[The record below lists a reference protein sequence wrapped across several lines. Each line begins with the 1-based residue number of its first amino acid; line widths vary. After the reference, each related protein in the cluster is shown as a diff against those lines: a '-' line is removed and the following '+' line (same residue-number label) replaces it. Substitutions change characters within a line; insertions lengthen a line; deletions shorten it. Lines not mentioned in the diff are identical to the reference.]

1 MRTLEQFFL
10 ATRAPSRMSEE
21 AHREILAHQ
30 VALLFRQLPTAIA
43 AAMLVALVVVG
54 VMWREAET
62 TRLLV
67 WLAAVGIVS
76 LYRVLL
82 WLRFDHEA
90 PAAAEIAPW
99 LGNFLA
105 GTLLSGLVWGAAGV
119 LLVGDGLV
127 HQFFFGML
135 LVGLSAGAVSTLS
148 SHRHAYALFLVP
160 ALTPYAI
167 HMASFMDPTRV
178 ALASLTL
185 FYMAL
190 MLGIS
195 DRIHTTIQ
203 DSLRLRFRNLGLVGN
218 LSAARVNLEEANMAL
233 QREIAQRRSAQ
244 EVLMKSEQKLRLHV
258 QQAPLAFIEWDL
270 LFRVV
275 EWNPAAE
282 RIFGFSRE
290 EARGRHA
297 ASLIAG
303 ERSCES
309 VAGLWKQLLAQKR
322 SAQVTVENRTRDG
335 RTIICEWFYTPL
347 TDPQGRVSSV
357 ITLAQDVTANRQAQE
372 RLNYLAY
379 HDELTGLPNRAL
391 FSDRLSQAM
400 IEARR
405 QGRCVGVLL
414 LDIDNFKLV
423 NDTMGHDAGNV
434 LLRDIGMRLAACVR
448 DGDSVARFGGDE
460 FGLVL
465 ADMADPRDAMKVTQK
480 IFDAFAQAFKLEG
493 REFFIGA
500 SIGITVYPNDSDE
513 LDGLVKNADS
523 AMYHAKA
530 QGRNNFQFYSA
541 DLTARARSRLVM
553 ETNLRHALS
562 RGEFQL
568 QFQPKFSVATGAISG
583 AEALIRWH
591 SAELGMVSPNQF
603 VSVAEESGLILPIG
617 EWVMRSACEQ
627 MQRWRAAGLPA
638 ISLAVNISSRQFGN
652 GRLVEMIAGVLAS
665 TGFDPTQLEI
675 EITESLLMGGSMA
688 IVAELARLK
697 ELGIS
702 ISVDDFGTGYSS
714 LSYLKRFPVDTVKI
728 DRSFVSGL
736 PDDQD
741 DAAIVRAI
749 IAMSHSL
756 RMRVIAEGV
765 ETSAQSQFLR
775 DAGCQEIQGYYCGR
789 PVDSVQFEGLLR
801 AQALAGSGGL
811 ARQ

>member
-1 MRTLEQFFL
+1 MRTLEQLFL
-10 ATRAPSRMSEE
+10 GMRARSRVSEE
-21 AHREILAHQ
+21 SGREILVQQ

-54 VMWREAET
+54 VMWGVADHT
-62 TRLLV
+62 LLLV
-67 WLAAVGIVS
+67 WFSAVGIVS
-76 LYRVLL
+76 LYRILL
-82 WLRFDHEA
+82 WRRFGREA
-90 PAAAEIAPW
+90 PGTAAINPW

-105 GTLLSGLVWGAAGV
+105 GTLLSGIVWGAAGV
-119 LLVGDGLV
+119 MLVGDGLV
-127 HQFFFGML
+127 YQFFFGML
-135 LVGLSAGAVSTLS
+135 LIGLSAGAVSTLS
-148 SHRHAYALFLVP
+148 SHRHAYSLFLLP
-160 ALTPYAI
+160 ALMPYAL
-167 HMASFMDPTRV
+167 HMASFMDPVRV
-178 ALASLTL
+178 ALASLAL

-195 DRIHTTIQ
+195 GRIHSTIQ
-203 DSLRLRFRNLGLVGN
+203 DSLRLRFRNLGLVGS
-218 LSAARVNLEEANMAL
+218 LSATKENLEEANLAL
-233 QREIAQRRSAQ
+233 QREIAQRRGAQ
-244 EVLMKSEQKLRLHV
+244 EILLKSEQKLRLHV

-282 RIFGFSRE
+282 RIFGYSRE

-303 ERSCES
+303 EHSCEA
-309 VAGLWKQLLAQKR
+309 VAQLWKQLLVDR
-322 SAQVTVENRTRDG
+322 RGAQVTVENRTRDG
-335 RTIICEWFYTPL
+335 RTIVCEWFYTPL
-347 TDPQGRVSSV
+347 TDPQGKVSSV
-357 ITLAQDVTANRQAQE
+357 ITLAQDVTASRQAQE

-405 QGRCVGVLL
+405 QGRCVAVLL

-423 NDTMGHDAGNV
+423 NDTMGHDAGNA
-434 LLRDIGMRLAACVR
+434 LLRDIGKRLSNCVR

-465 ADMADPRDAMKVTQK
+465 ADMADPRDAMKVAQK
-480 IFDAFAQAFKLEG
+480 IFDALAQAFSLES
-493 REFFIGA
+493 REFFIAA
-500 SIGITVYPNDSDE
+500 SIGITIYPNDSDE
-513 LDGLVKNADS
+513 LDGLMKNADS

-530 QGRNNFQFYSA
+530 RGRNNFQFYSA
-541 DLTARARSRLVM
+541 DLTARARSRLAM
-553 ETNLRHALS
+553 ETNLRHALE
-562 RGEFQL
+562 RNEFRL
-568 QFQPKFSVATGAISG
+568 HFQPKFSLATGAISG
-583 AEALIRWH
+583 AEALVRWH
-591 SAELGMVSPNQF
+591 SAELGMVQPNQF
-603 VSVAEESGLILPIG
+603 ISVAEESGLILPIG
-617 EWVMRSACEQ
+617 EWVLRSACEQ

-638 ISLAVNISSRQFGN
+638 ITLAVNISSKQFGN
-652 GRLVEMIAGVLAS
+652 GRLVDMVSGVLVS
-665 TGFDPTQLEI
+665 SSFDPALLEI
-675 EITESLLMGGSMA
+675 EITESLLMDGSA
-688 IVAELARLK
+688 AVIAELTRLK

-714 LSYLKRFPVDTVKI
+714 LSYLKRFPVDTIKI

-749 IAMSHSL
+749 IAMSNSL

-765 ETSAQSQFLR
+765 ETRAQMQFLSVE
-775 DAGCQEIQGYYCGR
+775 GCQEIQGYYCGR
-789 PVDSVQFEGLLR
+789 PVDADLFADLLR
-801 AQALAGSGGL
+801 TQALTAGDGPV
-811 ARQ
+811 RK

>member
-1 MRTLEQFFL
+1 MRTLGQFFL
-10 ATRAPSRMSEE
+10 GMQARSRSSEE
-21 AHREILAHQ
+21 SHREILAHQ

-54 VMWREAET
+54 VMWGVANST
-62 TRLLV
+62 LLLV
-67 WLAAVGIVS
+67 WFAAVSIVS
-76 LYRVLL
+76 LYRILL
-82 WLRFDHEA
+82 WLRYGREA
-90 PAAAEIAPW
+90 PDVTAIAPW
-99 LGNFLA
+99 LRNFLA
-105 GTLLSGLVWGAAGV
+105 GTLLSGITWGAAGV
-119 LLVGDGLV
+119 MLVGDGLV

-148 SHRHAYALFLVP
+148 SYRHAYALFLVP
-160 ALTPYAI
+160 ALMPYTI
-167 HMASFMDPTRV
+167 HMASFMDPARV
-178 ALASLTL
+178 ALASLAL
-185 FYMAL
+185 LYLAL

-195 DRIHTTIQ
+195 GRIHSTIQ

-218 LSAARVNLEEANMAL
+218 LSATKENLEEANMAL
-233 QREIAQRRSAQ
+233 QREIAQRRRAQ
-244 EVLMKSEQKLRLHV
+244 EILMKSEQKLRLHV

-297 ASLIAG
+297 VNLIAG
-303 ERSCES
+303 ESSCES
-309 VAGLWKQLLAQKR
+309 VALLWKQLFEEKR
-322 SAQVTVENRTRDG
+322 GAQVTVENRTRDG

-347 TDPQGRVSSV
+347 TDPQGKVSSV
-357 ITLAQDVTANRQAQE
+357 ITLAQDVTASRQAQE

-405 QGRCVGVLL
+405 QGRCVAVLL

-423 NDTMGHDAGNV
+423 NDTMGHDAGNA
-434 LLRDIGMRLAACVR
+434 LLRDIGKRLSACVR

-460 FGLVL
+460 FGMVL
-465 ADMADPRDAMKVTQK
+465 ADMADPRDAMKVAQK
-480 IFDAFAQAFKLEG
+480 IFDAFAQPFHAGG
-493 REFFIGA
+493 REFFIA
-500 SIGITVYPNDSDE
+500 SSIGITIYPNDSDE
-513 LDGLVKNADS
+513 LDGLMKNVDS

-553 ETNLRHALS
+553 ETNLRHALE
-562 RGEFQL
+562 RGEFHL
-568 QFQPKFSVATGAISG
+568 HFQPKFSLATGAISG
-583 AEALIRWH
+583 AETLIRWH

-603 VSVAEESGLILPIG
+603 ISVAEESGLILPIG
-617 EWVMRSACEQ
+617 EWVLRSACEQ

-638 ISLAVNISSRQFGN
+638 IALAVNISSKQFGN
-652 GRLVEMIAGVLAS
+652 GRLVDMVAGVLAS
-665 TGFDPTQLEI
+665 SGFDPSRLEI
-675 EITESLLMGGSMA
+675 EITESLLMDGSA
-688 IVAELARLK
+688 AVIAELARLK
-697 ELGIS
+697 ELGLS

-714 LSYLKRFPVDTVKI
+714 LSYLKRFPVDTIKI

-765 ETSAQSQFLR
+765 ETSAQRHFLCVE
-775 DAGCQEIQGYYCGR
+775 GCQEIQGFFCGR
-789 PVDSVQFEGLLR
+789 PVDPDQFADMLR
-801 AQALAGSGGL
+801 AQLQAAGGGP